1 MASMSLMLAKS
12 NFVVQP
18 GRERRSFVTEIRS
31 SNPVEEWRLLLMPAG
46 RGGRREGVVVR
57 AGLGAFSSAV
67 QRRRS
72 RKGGRRRKKRQ
83 GSQTQDVDP
92 HSISNEDGLGKLPDN
107 NNGTSLR
114 DAHDDDAE
122 HIFNSDNETEES
134 RLDHI
139 HSDGTELSQHNQ
151 GKESEGSILQELE
164 EKVTPGQQSP
174 GSNLNSIRL
183 DAIQRESHSQFVENL
198 TVSATMQQFLGTTN
212 LSQLQQ
218 TTVSSGM
225 VQEQSSGLI
234 LAETSE
240 ILDPHVFIHSVNAAS
255 WYSSIQQVEN
265 HPQSV
270 TGQLVADQS
279 PSSNGS
285 TGYKS
290 DSEEVGDQVT
300 LGAGSSKKVPMRK
313 TKGDDV
319 KMDQLMVRKTSGE
332 AERPA
337 DVEVLLDISVVDAKV
352 SEPEVFENGG
362 HCMEASTAG
371 VNHSNGHTK
380 PNSSLGKV
388 DKKTLNVSQVTESV
402 TLPVA
407 EVTDSVT
414 STVSNVQ
421 DTVKSTVADATD
433 SVTSTAAEFA
443 ESETSAT
450 GQVLESV
457 SPAADQ
463 VSSTASWQTYDY
475 FTNSAGNLPS
485 FLTSDAPE
493 FRGLQGIQNVHILQE
508 DLGLLA
514 TIYDFYIFMLKRPL
528 PQFALGMFAAPILL
542 SVLFTGLYLLDFQ
555 GLSLD
560 ETARGDDTS
569 GVLTNPWTLFR
580 LFMFSLSL
588 STGLEPELVPVS
600 PYTLVVANINALF
613 AQLLFVFL
621 SGAVFARLSQP
632 SHPVRSS
639 KVALMCP
646 AFTQPKESGD
656 ASAKIVLMARFV
668 LVGPQP
674 CELVD
679 VKVDLTYK
687 YNTVTRIGSFF
698 RARRSLKLVR
708 SEVAHLTY
716 GMLVRH
722 IIDETSP
729 LYNRTLE
736 MLHREDAVFT
746 LSVIGLE
753 RTSMQCVFHLQHY
766 CVSDADVIWDAEFE
780 DMVLINPK
788 KERIYDHSKLSW
800 WRAV

>member
-1 MASMSLMLAKS
+1 
-12 NFVVQP
+12 
-18 GRERRSFVTEIRS
+18 
-31 SNPVEEWRLLLMPAG
+31 
-46 RGGRREGVVVR
+46 
-57 AGLGAFSSAV
+57 
-67 QRRRS
+67 
-72 RKGGRRRKKRQ
+72 
-83 GSQTQDVDP
+83 
-92 HSISNEDGLGKLPDN
+92 
-107 NNGTSLR
+107 
-114 DAHDDDAE
+114 
-122 HIFNSDNETEES
+122 
-134 RLDHI
+134 
-139 HSDGTELSQHNQ
+139 
-151 GKESEGSILQELE
+151 
-164 EKVTPGQQSP
+164 
-174 GSNLNSIRL
+174 
-183 DAIQRESHSQFVENL
+183 
-198 TVSATMQQFLGTTN
+198 
-212 LSQLQQ
+212 
-218 TTVSSGM
+218 
-225 VQEQSSGLI
+225 
-234 LAETSE
+234 
-240 ILDPHVFIHSVNAAS
+240 
-255 WYSSIQQVEN
+255 
-265 HPQSV
+265 
-270 TGQLVADQS
+270 
-279 PSSNGS
+279 
-285 TGYKS
+285 
-290 DSEEVGDQVT
+290 
-300 LGAGSSKKVPMRK
+300 
-313 TKGDDV
+313 
-319 KMDQLMVRKTSGE
+319 
-332 AERPA
+332 
-337 DVEVLLDISVVDAKV
+337 
-352 SEPEVFENGG
+352 
-362 HCMEASTAG
+362 
-371 VNHSNGHTK
+371 
-380 PNSSLGKV
+380 
-388 DKKTLNVSQVTESV
+388 VSQVPESV
-402 TLPVA
+402 ILPVA

-450 GQVLESV
+450 VQVLESV

-463 VSSTASWQTYDY
+463 VSSTASWQTDNG

-493 FRGLQGIQNVHILQE
+493 FRGLQGIQNVHTLQE

-542 SVLFTGLYLLDFQ
+542 SVLFTALYLLDFQ

-560 ETARGDDTS
+560 ETARGVFESAPGDDTS
-569 GVLTNPWTLFR
+569 GVLTMPWTLFR
-580 LFMFSLSL
+580 VFMFSLSL
-588 STGLEPELVPVS
+588 STGLQPELVPVS

-687 YNTVTRIGSFF
+687 YNTVTRTGSFF

-708 SEVAHLTY
+708 SEIAHLTY

-753 RTSMQCVFHLQHY
+753 RASMQCVFHLQHY
-766 CVSDADVIWDAEFE
+766 CVNDADVIWDAEFE
-780 DMVLINPK
+780 DMVLINSK
-788 KERIYDHSKLSW
+788 NERIYDHSKLSW